1 MARTQEEVSLNRG
14 KSNRLSIVLT
24 AMAGVSFYFVCMV
37 LPLVGPSGAV
47 APHAKANF
55 RAFLALLLFS
65 LVLGGLAFG
74 SRLQQRRDGAAVRLW
89 PMVVL
94 VLVEMGLLVALL
106 AGGLRA

>member
-1 MARTQEEVSLNRG
+1 
-14 KSNRLSIVLT
+14 
-24 AMAGVSFYFVCMV
+24 
-37 LPLVGPSGAV
+37 
-47 APHAKANF
+47 
-55 RAFLALLLFS
+55 
-65 LVLGGLAFG
+65 VLGGLAFG